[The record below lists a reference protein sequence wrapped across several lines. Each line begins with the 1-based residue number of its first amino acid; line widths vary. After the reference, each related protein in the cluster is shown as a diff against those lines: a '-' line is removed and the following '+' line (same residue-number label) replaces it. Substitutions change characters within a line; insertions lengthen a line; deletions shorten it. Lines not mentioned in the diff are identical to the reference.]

1 MTKLE
6 IIRAWKDEE
15 YFSSLSEP
23 ERVLL
28 PQNPAGL
35 VEVSDEDL
43 GGAQGGT
50 TTTITYS
57 ILGSCYTCFS
67 CITICDIFTLPAD

>member
-15 YFSSLSEP
+15 YVGRLTPAEQG
-23 ERVLL
+23 LL

-35 VEVSDEDL
+35 IELPDDEL
-43 GGAQGGT
+43 RVAVGAKGF
-50 TTTITYS
+50 I
-57 ILGSCYTCFS
+57 GSCYTCLTGETVGYDTTAVTVS
-67 CITICDIFTLPAD
+67 TVSA

>member
-15 YFSSLSEP
+15 YVSSLTSAEQG
-23 ERVLL
+23 LL

-35 VEVSDEDL
+35 VELPDDEL
-43 GGAQGGT
+43 RVAVGAKDF
-50 TTTITYS
+50 I
-57 ILGSCYTCFS
+57 GSCYS
-67 CITICDIFTLPAD
+67 CLLTVGCDMTAITVSPV

>member
-15 YFSSLSEP
+15 YVSRLTPAEQG
-23 ERVLL
+23 LL

-35 VEVSDEDL
+35 IELPDDEL
-43 GGAQGGT
+43 RVAVGGKDF
-50 TTTITYS
+50 I
-57 ILGSCYTCFS
+57 GSCYACLSGLTVG
-67 CITICDIFTLPAD
+67 CDMTAVTVSTVSA

>member
-15 YFSSLSEP
+15 YVSSLTPAEQGS
-23 ERVLL
+23 L

-35 VEVSDEDL
+35 VELPDDEL
-43 GGAQGGT
+43 RVAVGAKDFV
-50 TTTITYS
+50 
-57 ILGSCYTCFS
+57 GSCYSCLTCLTVG
-67 CITICDIFTLPAD
+67 CDMTAITVSTVSA

>member
-15 YFSSLSEP
+15 YVSSLTSAEQG
-23 ERVLL
+23 LL

-35 VEVSDEDL
+35 IELPDDEL
-43 GGAQGGT
+43 RLAVGAKDV
-50 TTTITYS
+50 I
-57 ILGSCYTCFS
+57 GSCYTCLTVGS
-67 CITICDIFTLPAD
+67 DMTAITASPVLN